1 MHWSLD
7 NKYQMERKEKWDEHS
22 SEGVLENG
30 NIKILWDINIKFDH
44 TTVAKRHEIIVL
56 NRGVSKTLS
65 NI

>member
-1 MHWSLD
+1 
-7 NKYQMERKEKWDEHS
+7 MERKEKWDEHS

-30 NIKILWDINIKFDH
+30 NIKILWDTNIKFDH
-44 TTVAKRHEIIVL
+44 KTVAKRHEIIVL

>member
-1 MHWSLD
+1 
-7 NKYQMERKEKWDEHS
+7 MERKEKWDEHS
-22 SEGVLENG
+22 SGVLENG